1 MIKIQLGSNKLSI
14 FWSSTVKTGEKKE
27 EKQIW
32 LAVRN
37 NSVMQILVCGVFKGF
52 YPILF
57 RVLSVWN
64 YDLVARFHVAGN

>member
-1 MIKIQLGSNKLSI
+1 MIKIRSRSNKLGI
-14 FWSSTVKTGEKKE
+14 FWSSMVKTDEKKE

-37 NSVMQILVCGVFKGF
+37 NSAMQILVCRLYKDF
-52 YPILF
+52 YPTLF

-64 YDLVARFHVAGN
+64 YDLVARFQVAGN

>member
-1 MIKIQLGSNKLSI
+1 MIKIQSGSNKLGI

-37 NSVMQILVCGVFKGF
+37 NSVMQILVCRLYKGF

-64 YDLVARFHVAGN
+64 YDLVARYQVARN